1 MATRKELIEAVGAR
15 YRGASASERTKILDE
30 FVAVTGYHRKHAIRV
45 LGTGDCEPPG
55 RAPRNRLYDEAV
67 RQALIVLW
75 EAGDRVCGKRLKPLI
90 PVLIAAMER
99 HGHLELDPVVKDK
112 VLQISAATID
122 RSLAATR
129 LHIDGQRRRRTGVGA
144 AIRRSVPVRTFSD
157 WRDPP
162 PGFFEVDMV
171 EHCGG
176 PKTDGDFVHSLVLTD
191 IASGWTECIAMP
203 VRNQSLVVEA
213 LAMAAAQLP
222 FAMLGVDTDNDSAFM
237 NQTVFDYCQEQGL
250 EQTRSRAYKKND
262 QAWVEQKNGA
272 IVRRLVGYGRLSGLA
287 ATQALAQLY
296 SASRLYINY
305 FQPSFKLK
313 SKTRDGARVSKKY
326 HAPATPCDR
335 LLASPVVNDVIKA
348 RLRTQFESLD
358 PVNLLRD
365 IRAAQQVLS
374 DITARGPKDCAPP
387 TQSPDVS
394 AFLESLAVA
403 WKDGEVRPTHRK
415 QPTATRWWRTRADP
429 FAEAWPVVE
438 GWLLSE
444 PTATA
449 KELMER
455 LSRMVPDVYA
465 GNAQLRTLQRRIKEW
480 RAEKAKDLILGQ
492 LRKAAAEPT
501 EPNVSST
508 KNADARQKAGAARPA
523 EEEKEM
529 PAKTTTSH
537 G

>member
-15 YRGASASERTKILDE
+15 YRGATTSERTKILDE

-45 LGTGDCEPPG
+45 LSSKDHEPSG
-55 RAPRNRLYDEAV
+55 RGPRNRLYDEAV

-99 HGHLELDPVVKDK
+99 HGHLELDPLVRDRL
-112 VLQISAATID
+112 LQISAATID
-122 RSLAATR
+122 RSLASTR

-176 PKTDGDFVHSLVLTD
+176 RKTDGDFVHSLVLTD
-191 IASGWTECIAMP
+191 ICSGWTECIAMP
-203 VRNQSLVVEA
+203 VRNQSLVVEGMA
-213 LAMAAAQLP
+213 LAAAQLP

-237 NQTVFDYCQEQGL
+237 NQTVFDYCKEQDL

-296 SASRLYINY
+296 SASRLYINF

-335 LLASPVVNDVIKA
+335 LLASSAVSEAVKA
-348 RLRTQFESLD
+348 QLKAQFETLD
-358 PVNLLRD
+358 PVSLLRD

-374 DITARGPKDCAPP
+374 DITARGPKECAPP
-387 TQSPDVS
+387 TAPGDVS
-394 AFLESLAVA
+394 AFLEGLAIA

-415 QPTATRWWRTRADP
+415 QPTADRWWRTRADP

-455 LSRMVPDVYA
+455 LAQMVPDVYA
-465 GNAQLRTLQRRIKEW
+465 SKAQLRTLQRRIKEW

-492 LRKAAAEPT
+492 LRKGAAQQT
-501 EPNVSST
+501 EPNTPSATSS
-508 KNADARQKAGAARPA
+508 DAKHNAGAARPT
-523 EEEKEM
+523 EEEM
-529 PAKTTTSH
+529 PGKTTTSH